1 VLEILSSVGVI
12 VGVTTAVVALVISI
26 YRIAKRLENAIGVD
40 KDGRTISD
48 RMSRVEHQLWPNGG
62 SSMADRVNE
71 AAKTASENQAIA
83 NATAAEVRI
92 IRDILV
98 SIVEGRN
105 GR

>member
-1 VLEILSSVGVI
+1 MLEILSSVGVI

-48 RMSRVEHQLWPNGG
+48 RMARVEHQLWPNGG
-62 SSMADRVNE
+62 SSMADRVNSIE
-71 AAKTASENQAIA
+71 KIANDTQVTA
-83 NATAAEVRI
+83 NATQAEVRL

-98 SIVEGRN
+98 SLVESRN
-105 GR
+105 Q

>member
-1 VLEILSSVGVI
+1 MLEILSSVGVI

-62 SSMADRVNE
+62 SSMADRVNAIE
-71 AAKTASENQAIA
+71 KTTSETQDTAI
-83 NATAAEVRI
+83 TTQAEVRL

-98 SIVEGRN
+98 SLVEARN
-105 GR
+105 K